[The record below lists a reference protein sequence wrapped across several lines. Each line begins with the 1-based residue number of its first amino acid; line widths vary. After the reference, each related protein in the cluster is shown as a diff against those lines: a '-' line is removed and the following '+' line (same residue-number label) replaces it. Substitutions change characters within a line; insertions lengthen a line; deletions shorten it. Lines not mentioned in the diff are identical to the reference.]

1 MKKKVSIKLPDG
13 SICIGVY
20 DLNTE
25 TIKTIDG
32 TFKVKE
38 ITILKVF

>member
-1 MKKKVSIKLPDG
+1 MKKKVSVKLPDG
-13 SICIGVY
+13 SICVGVY
-20 DLNTE
+20 DVNSE

-38 ITILKVF
+38 VIILKTF